1 MEMRSLIKSEPGFY
15 LEEQSVWDC
24 SASMLTPLTAQTAL
38 SKSEKMWAKRN
49 SVPRH
54 TFKGCGEH
62 RRKLIRRVLNFRC
75 RFQLQEKKTNQK
87 TKTSIFRPQPCSDDI
102 LFPFLPLAHF
112 LSLLPLCAPS
122 PTPPQSLLDWW
133 SKHRKRAGSVP
144 PHQSRGWAFLQLLC
158 WGQKFTVVFISPF
171 LSQSQSHA
179 DAYELWP
186 RQRIPLRRRSDARF
200 TTAPSPT
207 SRFHSL
213 LLLFLFQL
221 DSFVHCQNIGKKNS
235 RNKVVIGNRG

>member
-1 MEMRSLIKSEPGFY
+1 M
-15 LEEQSVWDC
+15 QV
-24 SASMLTPLTAQTAL
+24 LTP
-38 SKSEKMWAKRN
+38 
-49 SVPRH
+49 
-54 TFKGCGEH
+54 G
-62 RRKLIRRVLNFRC
+62 
-75 RFQLQEKKTNQK
+75 KKK

-102 LFPFLPLAHF
+102 LFPF
-112 LSLLPLCAPS
+112 SLLLIFSLSSLCVRPPS

-158 WGQKFTVVFISPF
+158 WGQKFTVVFVSPF

-186 RQRIPLRRRSDARF
+186 RQRIPLKRWSDARF

-207 SRFHSL
+207 SRFYSL

-221 DSFVHCQNIGKKNS
+221 DSFVHRQNIGKKNS